1 MLQIYDLHIENISF
15 VGENQYLK
23 RMKNLFLLIAI
34 SSLLF
39 ACKEDPQQ
47 VESDDNNEN
56 KEVIELRNKV
66 EQLELENNMKDSVLN
81 EAISFFNEVQ
91 ANLAKINI
99 KEEEIRVRSSNPEI
113 TTEDQAWILQE
124 IQNINFLR
132 EQNAKKIRNLQG
144 KIKDQTLKIRE
155 LENMVDRLVLQI
167 QSRDEQIA
175 SLKRTLADL
184 DMEYAELFDEYQEQ
198 VELALDVMKE
208 MNTVHYSYGTL
219 DELVKNGVLVRDG
232 GFIGIG
238 KKTTI
243 ADDMNQDYFQHL
255 DKTKTKQINIEGED
269 PEIITDH
276 PVTSYEWKGKK
287 LIITDAEKFWRISNY
302 LVVTVE

>member
-1 MLQIYDLHIENISF
+1 MKKLFFLIIISAVF
-15 VGENQYLK
+15 IG
-23 RMKNLFLLIAI
+23 
-34 SSLLF
+34 
-39 ACKEDPQQ
+39 CKEDPKADPQTDNT
-47 VESDDNNEN
+47 ES

-66 EQLELENNMKDSVLN
+66 EQLQLENEMKDSVLN

-113 TTEDQAWILQE
+113 TPEDQEWILQE

-132 EQNAKKIRNLQG
+132 EQNAKKVRSLQG
-144 KIKDQTLKIRE
+144 KIKDQTLRIQE

-219 DELVKNGVLVRDG
+219 DELVENGVLVREG

-238 KKTTI
+238 RKTTI
-243 ADDMNQDYFQHL
+243 ADDMNQDYFQHM
-255 DKTKTKQINIEGED
+255 DKTKTKQITIVGED

-276 PVTSYEWKGKK
+276 PVSSYEWNGNK
-287 LIITDAEKFWRISNY
+287 LVILDAEKFWRISNY